1 MRTKPRRTVA
11 AIAGA
16 LLWSG
21 SAVAQQP
28 INLLGPSADAPL
40 PGTAIQATPLPP
52 PSPLAPPL
60 TGATARPYATVTT
73 LPMLPAT
80 VVASYDAA
88 VPYLESA
95 QSALAGRRDLA
106 AREALEQAETSLL
119 NDGMT
124 AGPDIAGPLARHTLL
139 EVRLARHAL
148 AFRDRADA
156 LAATGRALA
165 SIGVADRELATAE
178 ARQATP
184 PARIAP
190 IAQAAADPP
199 VPMITKAL
207 LPGHWQLDGWQY
219 RWVPPETRL
228 RPVDTRQFQ
237 PGHYVWRDGAWAWDA
252 GHYGSD

>member
-1 MRTKPRRTVA
+1 
-11 AIAGA
+11 
-16 LLWSG
+16 
-21 SAVAQQP
+21 
-28 INLLGPSADAPL
+28 
-40 PGTAIQATPLPP
+40 
-52 PSPLAPPL
+52 
-60 TGATARPYATVTT
+60 
-73 LPMLPAT
+73 MLPAT
-80 VVASYDAA
+80 GVASYDAA
-88 VPYLESA
+88 IPYLESA

-119 NDGMT
+119 NDGTT
-124 AGPDIAGPLARHTLL
+124 AGLDIAGPPARQALM

-148 AFRDRADA
+148 AYRDRADA

-165 SIGVADRELATAE
+165 SIGIADREVATAE

-237 PGHYVWRDGAWAWDA
+237 AGHYVWRDGAWTWNP
-252 GHYGSD
+252 GHDGSD